1 MKKVVITG
9 MGIVSPLGCNVET
22 FWKNLVNGVSGIDYI
37 KNIDASNLPVK
48 IAAEVKNF
56 NPSELGLD
64 NSTIRRTDKY
74 TQYALIAANQAM
86 ADSRLTVDPERLGV
100 YIGSGVGGMETFVTQ
115 AHKLLQEGGQWVSP
129 LFIPMMISNIAAGNV
144 AIVHNAQGITLPVV
158 TACAT
163 ATHAIGEA
171 YRAIKHGYAD
181 AIISGGA
188 EAAVHPL
195 AICGFA
201 NAKALSKVENPA
213 LASLPFDSRRQG
225 FVLGEGAGILIL
237 EELEHALAR
246 GAKVYAEI
254 VGYGNTC
261 DAYHLTAP
269 QPDGKCA
276 ANAMKFAAT
285 EAGLTSDDYIHVNAH
300 GTGTPLNDKTETA
313 AIKIA
318 FGESAASKALVTS
331 NKSMTG
337 HALGA
342 AGGFEA
348 IASALALR
356 DGIVP
361 PTIGLECPD
370 PECDLDYVPHTA
382 RKANITIA
390 FSNSLGFGGH
400 NGCIAIRKAISG

>member
-1 MKKVVITG
+1 MKRVVITG
-9 MGIVSPLGCNVET
+9 MGIVSPLGNSVEL
-22 FWKNLVNGVSGIDYI
+22 FWNNLVNGVSGIDYI
-37 KNIDASNLPVK
+37 KNIDSSKLPVK

-64 NSTIRRTDKY
+64 AVTIRRTDKF
-74 TQYALIAANQAM
+74 TQYVLIAANQAM
-86 ADSRLTVDPERLGV
+86 QDSALQVDPERLGV
-100 YIGSGVGGMETFVTQ
+100 YIGSGVGGMETFVNQTQ
-115 AHKLLQEGGQWVSP
+115 KLLEEGGQWVSP
-129 LFIPMMISNIAAGNV
+129 LFIPMMIANIAAGNV
-144 AIVHNAQGITLPVV
+144 AIAHNAQGPTLPVI

-171 YRAIKHGYAD
+171 FRAIKFGYAD
-181 AIISGGA
+181 AIIAGGA

-195 AICGFA
+195 AINGFA
-201 NAKALSKVENPA
+201 NAKALTKVEDPA

-225 FVLGEGAGILIL
+225 FVLGEGAGVIIV
-237 EELEHALAR
+237 EEMEHAQAR
-246 GAKVYAEI
+246 GAHIYAEV

-269 QPDGKCA
+269 LPDGKCA
-276 ANAMKFAAT
+276 ANAIKLAAT
-285 EAGLTSDDYIHVNAH
+285 EGNLTPEDVIHVNAH

-313 AIKIA
+313 AIKMA
-318 FGESAASKALVTS
+318 FGNEVASKVLVTS

-348 IASALALR
+348 IASALALQN
-356 DGIVP
+356 GIIP
-361 PTIGLECPD
+361 PTIGLDSPD
-370 PECDLDYVPHTA
+370 PECDLDYVAHTA
-382 RKANITIA
+382 RYADITIA

-400 NGCIAIRKAISG
+400 NGCVALRRVEN